1 MKSIIVR
8 SLKGKKRYVIPIAV
22 IFASLMLL
30 VVLAPAEQQIASYN
44 PFSRPGGGGGGSDY
58 YAYLS
63 VSESGLSSEISSWSA
78 SSTYGENT
86 IAPAPGSSGT
96 ITVVDTTSAFT
107 VTLSWGGVPGYS
119 TPGSVTVAVTGKTSG
134 YNTYDETGTYSGSPA
149 GPTLSSVSASPNPVD
164 AGQTTTF
171 SASGVSSNDVNG
183 GTYHWSG
190 LVSSSSSNPTY
201 SGGSGG
207 TEYLYYSTD
216 AGSTSTVS
224 TTLTVNSDP
233 TISASANVQTVD
245 AGQSISFSSSPSG
258 GTTPYSYTW
267 YEEPS
272 GGSYSSFSTSQNPS
286 YSFPSAGTYYVY
298 VHLSDSAGYG
308 VNSNTLTITVNS
320 DPSVS
325 ASTSLNPA
333 DASQQITFSSSV
345 SGGSGGGSYTW
356 YSGSTSDQIGT
367 GSSYSTSLSAGTYS
381 IFVVYV
387 DNSGYSVTSN
397 TITETVNSDPSVS
410 ISSSQ
415 NPTDVGKS
423 ITLTASPS
431 GGSGSYSYQWYANSN
446 AISGATSSTYSPGD
460 YSSSGT
466 YSYYVSLT
474 DGAGYTVNSNTID
487 ETVNSDPTVSA
498 SASTTTAD
506 VGYSITFSASP
517 SGGTSPYT
525 YSWTIGGTQ
534 VSTSQDF
541 SYSFSSAGSYTVT
554 VTVTDSLG
562 ETYSA
567 SVSVTINN
575 NPSVSVSS
583 SQNPTDVSNSVT
595 FTASE
600 SGGTGTISYAW
611 TVNGASEGSGSTLSY
626 SFSSSGS
633 YTIEVTVTD
642 GDGHTAS
649 ASLTETVYS
658 DPSVSIASS
667 QNPADVGNSVTFT
680 ASPSGGSGSYSY
692 QWYLNSNAVSG
703 ATASTYSTSFSSSG
717 TDSIYVTIKDG
728 VGNSATSST
737 LDETVNAD
745 PSVSISSS
753 QNPTDVGNSVTFTA
767 SGSGGS
773 GSYTYQWYLNG
784 AAVSGATS
792 STYTTSFGS
801 SGTDAIYV
809 ILTDGIGN
817 TATSSTLTE
826 TVNADPTVSISSSQN
841 PTDVGNSVTFTAS
854 AAQGTGSFSYTWY
867 VNSATQ
873 SSTSQSL
880 DYTFSSPGTYYVNV
894 TVKDSLGDA
903 SSYSFTETVNSDPSV
918 TISSSPAPTDAGV
931 PVSFSSSPTGGTTP
945 YNYTWEINSVVVSYA
960 SSFQYTFTSA
970 GSYSVL
976 LTVRDANG
984 NTASASLTQTVNADP
999 AATISSEYATVDQGV
1014 NDTFTANVNGG
1025 TYPFNYTW
1033 YDGPT
1038 VVNYSQ
1044 SFHMAFPDT
1053 GTQAIKLVVK
1063 DSLGESY
1070 TTSVSISVIQ
1080 KPSISINGPDKTDVS
1095 TLATFTGNATYGTEP
1110 YNFYWFVNGVN
1121 VTPSSSG
1128 LYLSYSF
1135 TSPGTYN
1142 VSIKAVDSQDASA
1155 TSYLLVTVSS
1165 RPTLSISSSVSSGDP
1180 GLVGSFSA
1188 TASGGSSPYT
1198 YSWTI
1203 GGSEVGSQ
1211 PNLTYT
1217 FNSEGTMEIEVRI
1230 TDFAGNSVT
1239 AYTNVTIN
1247 PPPEVSM
1254 SASHSAID
1262 VNVKDL
1268 FSATGSYGTLPYNYT
1283 WEINGQT
1290 AGYGS
1295 SLSYAF
1301 TTAGSYSVKVILRDA
1316 DGSTTSSPAT
1326 ITVFGLPVPSILANR
1341 TIVDQGMS
1349 VSFLSG
1355 VSGGTMPYNYTW
1367 ELSGSV
1373 IGYGS
1378 IISHTFVS
1386 AGSYTVTLVVSDSFG
1401 NTGSASLSITVNT
1414 PMTASI
1420 SPLHSRIDSGQSDTF
1435 TSGVAG
1441 GTPVYYYLWEINGNA
1456 ASSQENF
1463 TYSFQPGDYNIT
1475 LIVTDALGERATAV
1489 VSITVEPGLSATLS
1503 RQYATVDTNITDTLS
1518 LTAANGT
1525 GPYTY
1530 VIMINGAVVSSSDS
1544 YAQYFTIPGTYDITA
1559 YVNDSMAESI
1569 ELSSTIVV
1577 RANPTVTIVTPTN
1590 KTDANVPIS
1599 FRGILSGGTGPYG
1612 YSWLIAGHTYTNATL
1627 VYSFSSSGAYSI
1639 QLTVTDA
1646 FGREAIASVNETV
1659 YADPHA
1665 SFVAPTYIRASI
1677 EEPLSLNI
1685 SGGIAPYAIQ
1695 WYFPSG
1701 EQISGNNVTHAF
1713 SSSGPDTIETQVT
1726 DSSGYTDTQNFT
1738 VDVHLFV
1745 AIAANTT
1752 SGLGPL
1758 AVQFSSS
1765 VLGGSDYAY
1774 NWSFG
1779 NGQHSLQQNPA
1790 YSFQPGNYSVTFKV
1804 TSANGATG
1812 EENITITSLPPPV
1825 SFEYSSGLNI
1835 TQTFHFTAIPN
1846 WDAKGPYNMSWSFP
1860 NGQTVTGMNISYKF
1874 PVYNE
1879 INTVIATLNY
1889 GSGKSWT
1896 QYLTV
1901 RMVPAI
1907 PSVSFSPPSII
1918 PVDTMLS
1925 LNATAKA
1932 PDSNSFTYAW
1942 DINGTSDSGQSVLYY
1957 FQNPGNYS
1965 VRVTVTDSLG
1975 AAASV
1980 TRNIQVL
1987 PQETNS
1993 SIVLSYTKSAAGPMT
2008 YYTIKV
2014 QSLHGITAVE
2024 AFLGTTMI
2032 SPVEINS
2039 SYTPQGEV
2047 AYFNLSM
2054 DQGNYNSGTYGIR
2067 VVAFNNDSASNSITM
2082 PFTVSSILSQNPFS
2096 LGTVI
2101 SFFGGLPNFLIIIL
2115 TLSGIGIAAM
2125 QLRKPPIDVV
2135 ATSGGKTHTYQLDT
2149 KK

>member
-1 MKSIIVR
+1 MIS
-8 SLKGKKRYVIPIAV
+8 KRALA
-22 IFASLMLL
+22 IFFALIMVASGIGILFS
-30 VVLAPAEQQIASYN
+30 AQPADLPSSGLHHDS
-44 PFSRPGGGGGGSDY
+44 PVFSDSVSGSG
-58 YAYLS
+58 AGNNATSLS
-63 VSESGLSSEISSWSA
+63 VSLDNGGSGSGSVSPPNAIYDVGQSTTFGVVAHPGETATVVNDHPVTDYHQVTTNLYYDGTSIVSTTSPVGSA
-78 SSTYGENT
+78 SDGSASTLH
-86 IAPAPGSSGT
+86 AF
-96 ITVVDTTSAFT
+96 TSAGEKSYYIT
-107 VTLSWGGVPGYS
+107 ASE
-119 TPGSVTVAVTGKTSG
+119 SG
-134 YNTYDETGTYSGSPA
+134 YNSGTSGTAHLWVFNDPTGT
-149 GPTLSSVSASPNPVD
+149 V
-164 AGQTTTF
+164 
-171 SASGVSSNDVNG
+171 SGVSSINIDQPTTYSLSISGGYGAYTIQWYLDGSPVGSNSTTYAFEENTPNTYALNASISDQTGYIANTNTMQIDVINNIVF
-183 GTYHWSG
+183 SA
-190 LVSSSSSNPTY
+190 SSQINPSDVGQTIQY
-201 SGGSGG
+201 STTASGGSG
-207 TEYLYYSTD
+207 
-216 AGSTSTVS
+216 
-224 TTLTVNSDP
+224 
-233 TISASANVQTVD
+233 
-245 AGQSISFSSSPSG
+245 
-258 GTTPYSYTW
+258 SYT
-267 YEEPS
+267 YAYSLYDGTSVSDSVLAS
-272 GGSYSSFSTSQNPS
+272 GTSPDFSYTFQTSGSFLLDYS
-286 YSFPSAGTYYVY
+286 
-298 VHLSDSAGYG
+298 LSDSNG
-308 VNSNTLTITVNS
+308 VKAYSSLTQVVN
-320 DPSVS
+320 P
-325 ASTSLNPA
+325 
-333 DASQQITFSSSV
+333 
-345 SGGSGGGSYTW
+345 
-356 YSGSTSDQIGT
+356 
-367 GSSYSTSLSAGTYS
+367 
-381 IFVVYV
+381 
-387 DNSGYSVTSN
+387 
-397 TITETVNSDPSVS
+397 DPSVS
-410 ISSSQ
+410 IASRQ

-446 AISGATSSTYSPGD
+446 AISGATSSTYSPGA

-506 VGYSITFSASP
+506 VGYSITFSSSP

-575 NPSVSVSS
+575 NPAVSVSS
-583 SQNPTDVSNSVT
+583 NQNPTDVGNSVT

-658 DPSVSIASS
+658 DPSVSISSS
-667 QNPADVGNSVTFT
+667 QNPTDAGNSVTFT
-680 ASPSGGSGSYSY
+680 ASPSGGSGSYTY
-692 QWYLNSNAVSG
+692 QWYLNDNAVSG
-703 ATASTYSTSFSSSG
+703 ATSSTYTTSFSSSG
-717 TDSIYVTIKDG
+717 TDAIYVIIKDG

-745 PSVSISSS
+745 PSVSVSSS
-753 QNPTDVGNSVTFTA
+753 QNPTDIGNSVTFTA
-767 SGSGGS
+767 TGSGGT
-773 GSYTYQWYLNG
+773 GSYSYQWYLNG

-801 SGTDAIYV
+801 SGSDSVYV

-841 PTDVGNSVTFTAS
+841 PTDAGNSVTFTAS
-854 AAQGTGSFSYTWY
+854 ASLGTSPFSYAWY

-894 TVKDSLGDA
+894 TVKDSLGDS
-903 SSYSFTETVNSDPSV
+903 SSYSFSETVNPDPSV
-918 TISSSPAPTDAGV
+918 TISSTPAPTDVGV
-931 PVSFSSSPTGGTTP
+931 SVSFSSSLAGGTTP

-960 SSFQYTFTSA
+960 SSFQYTFTST

-984 NTASASLTQTVNADP
+984 NTASATLTQTVNADP
-999 AATISSEYATVDQGV
+999 TATISPEYSTVDQGV

-1033 YDGPT
+1033 YDGLT

-1044 SFHMAFPDT
+1044 SFHTSFLDT
-1053 GTQAIKLVVK
+1053 GTPAIELVVK

-1070 TTSVSISVIQ
+1070 TTSVSITVIQ

-1095 TLATFTGNATYGTEP
+1095 TLATFVGNATYGTEP

-1135 TSPGTYN
+1135 TSPRTYN
-1142 VSIKAVDSQDASA
+1142 VSITAVDSQDASA

-1188 TASGGSSPYT
+1188 TPSGGSSPYT

-1211 PNLTYT
+1211 PDLTYT
-1217 FNSEGTMEIEVRI
+1217 FNSEGTTEIEVRI
-1230 TDFAGNSVT
+1230 TDFAGNSAT

-1247 PPPEVSM
+1247 PLPEVSI
-1254 SASHSAID
+1254 AVSHSAID
-1262 VNVKDL
+1262 VNIKDL
-1268 FSATGSYGTLPYNYT
+1268 FSATGSYGALPYNYT
-1283 WEINGQT
+1283 WEINGQV

-1295 SLSYAF
+1295 SLSYTF
-1301 TTAGSYSVKVILRDA
+1301 TSAGSYSVKVILRDT
-1316 DGSTTSSPAT
+1316 DGSTTSSSIT

-1341 TIVDQGMS
+1341 TVVDQGMS
-1349 VSFLSG
+1349 VSFFSG
-1355 VSGGTMPYNYTW
+1355 VSGGTFPYNYTW
-1367 ELSGSV
+1367 TVGGAV
-1373 IGYGS
+1373 IGYGTE
-1378 IISHTFVS
+1378 IDHVFAS
-1386 AGSYTVTLVVSDSFG
+1386 AGDYTVILTVRDSFN
-1401 NTGSASLSITVNT
+1401 NTGSTSLGITVNA
-1414 PMTASI
+1414 PMTVSI
-1420 SPLHSRIDSGQSDTF
+1420 SPLHTRTDSGQSDTF
-1435 TSGVAG
+1435 ISNISG

-1475 LIVTDALGERATAV
+1475 LIITDALGERATAV
-1489 VSITVEPGLSATLS
+1489 VSITVEPGLSATLG
-1503 RQYATVDTNITDTLS
+1503 RLYPTVDENITDTIS

-1530 VIMINGAVVSSSDS
+1530 VILINGAVVSSSDS
-1544 YAQYFTIPGTYDITA
+1544 YSQYFMLSGTYYVTA
-1559 YVNDSMAESI
+1559 FVNDSRGESVK
-1569 ELSSTIVV
+1569 LSSTIVV
-1577 RANPTVTIVTPTN
+1577 RASPTVTIVTPTN

-1599 FRGILSGGTGPYG
+1599 FRGVLSGGTGPYG

-1627 VYSFSSSGAYSI
+1627 VYSFLSSGAYSI

-1665 SFVAPTYIRASI
+1665 SFVAPSYIRASI

-1701 EQISGNNVTHAF
+1701 EQLSGNNVTHAF
-1713 SSSGPDTIETQVT
+1713 SSSGPDTIETKVT

-1738 VDVHLFV
+1738 VNVHLFV
-1745 AIAANTT
+1745 AIAANQT

-1765 VLGGSDYAY
+1765 VLGGSGYSY

-1779 NGQHSLQQNPA
+1779 NSQYSLEQDPS
-1790 YSFQPGNYSVTFKV
+1790 YTFPDGNYTVSFRVV
-1804 TSANGATG
+1804 SANGATG
-1812 EENITITSLPPPV
+1812 GKNITITSLPPPV
-1825 SFEYSSGLNI
+1825 QFNFSSGLNI
-1835 TQTFHFTAIPN
+1835 SQSFHFRAIPN
-1846 WDAKGPYNMSWSFP
+1846 WDASGPYNMSWSFP
-1860 NGQTVTGMNISYKF
+1860 NGQTVTGMNISYRF

-1879 INTVIATLNY
+1879 INTVIASFTY
-1889 GSGKSWT
+1889 GSGKTW
-1896 QYLTV
+1896 QQILTV

-1907 PSVSFSPPSII
+1907 PTIAFSPPSII
-1918 PVDTMLS
+1918 PIGTMLS
-1925 LNATAKA
+1925 LNASASA
-1932 PDSNSFTYAW
+1932 PDSNSFSYSW
-1942 DINGTSDSGQSVLYY
+1942 DINGTSDSGQSVLFY
-1957 FQNPGNYS
+1957 FSHAGNYTVS
-1965 VRVTVTDSLG
+1965 ITVTDGLG
-1975 AAASV
+1975 ASSTE
-1980 TRNIQVL
+1980 TRIIDVL

-1993 SIVLSYTKSAAGPMT
+1993 SIVLSYTKSASGPMT

-2032 SPVEINS
+2032 SPLETNE

-2082 PFTVSSILSQNPFS
+2082 PFTVSSSLSQNPFS